1 MTAIFPPLSLPEA
14 VVVPT
19 TTPGRAT
26 PDSRFRLR
34 PLCGALL
41 LTFAL
46 FQCSAQVAAQALPAA
61 AAAVDYQRDIRPILS
76 NHCFPCH
83 GADQESRQADLR
95 LDQRD
100 AAVAHGAIV
109 PGKASDSPLLQR
121 VLSSDPE
128 QHMPP
133 AEFNKPLNQTQTD
146 LLQRWIQQGAEY
158 QDHWA
163 FQPLQAPVIPAERSD
178 SWCRGELDA
187 FVLQRLKTAG
197 LEPAPEAD
205 RPTLIRRV
213 YQDLLGL
220 LPSPQE
226 TDQFVQDPSPDAW
239 EKLVD
244 RLLQS
249 PHYGERW
256 GRHWLDQARYADSN
270 GYTIDGPRVMWP
282 YRDWVISALNQDL
295 PFDQFTIQ
303 QLAGDLLPEASLN
316 QRIATGFHRNTMINE
331 EGGVKPDQFR
341 HEALI
346 DRVNTT
352 GAVWLGLTVGCAQ
365 CHTHKYDPITQE
377 EYYRLYA
384 FFNAAADANNQS
396 TTVEVREQQVFGWT
410 EQQQQ
415 QLQQLLALRKEKDRL
430 EKAASGGPA
439 LQGLNWQWQ
448 LPPVAGVNASG
459 SSILKVLPDGSL
471 FAKTHAAA
479 SDAFTIKLQL
489 PATAG
494 GPVQVTALRL
504 KALPHP
510 DLPEQ
515 GPGTASN
522 GNFVL
527 TEVLLRSGP
536 DEHSFGLAWADHSQ
550 PKYPVEHAVD
560 GDSGTG
566 WAINVDAAQHAK
578 GARMNAPHEA
588 IFVLRKPVA
597 AQDDIVSV
605 VLRHDLNKNYLLGHF
620 SLEISTV
627 NAAAELPA
635 TDSAARL
642 AQITQQISE
651 LEAALPGK
659 GAAVKQMVMQDQ
671 PAPPETFLLTRGEF
685 LSPDRQRGALQPG
698 VPAAVQG
705 SSERAEYRTRLDLA
719 RWLVS
724 PQNPLTARVTVNRI
738 WGRYFGRGL
747 VETDND
753 FGFQGAAPVNQ
764 PLLDWLATEFI
775 RLGWSQKQLHRLILT
790 SAVYRQS
797 SVLLDENAVRQDPD
811 NYLLARQ
818 TRFRVEAEIVR
829 DMALSASGLLS
840 DRVGGPGVHLP
851 QPDGIY
857 DFTQNK
863 KNWPT
868 AAGADRY
875 RRTMYVMFYRSAP
888 YPLLS
893 TFDAPDFSTVCTRRV
908 RSNTPLQ
915 SLTVANDLVF
925 TELSAGLAARV
936 LREQPEGTDSDR
948 LRLMFR
954 LCLTRSPQDSELSV
968 LVDFLSRER
977 SRFAGTPAE
986 AEKVAAGASSLAV
999 AGLSP
1004 IEQAAWTSA
1013 ARVLLNTD
1021 EFMTRN

>member
-1 MTAIFPPLSLPEA
+1 M
-14 VVVPT
+14 
-19 TTPGRAT
+19 
-26 PDSRFRLR
+26 
-34 PLCGALL
+34 LL
-41 LTFAL
+41 LFS
-46 FQCSAQVAAQALPAA
+46 SADAA
-61 AAAVDYQRDIRPILS
+61 AAPQTVDYQRDIRPILS

-83 GADQESRQADLR
+83 GADQESRQGDLR

-109 PGKASDSPLLQR
+109 PGKAAESLLMQR
-121 VLSSDPE
+121 ILTADADT
-128 QHMPP
+128 HMPP
-133 AEFNKPLNQTQTD
+133 AEFNKPLTTAQQQ
-146 LLQRWIQQGAEY
+146 LLQSWIQQGAEY

-163 FQPLQAPVIPAERSD
+163 FQPLQAPAVPQTRTDA
-178 SWCRGELDA
+178 WCRGDLDA
-187 FVLQRLKTAG
+187 FVLQRLQQAG
-197 LEPAPEAD
+197 LQPAAAAD
-205 RPTLIRRV
+205 RPTLIRRL

-220 LPSPQE
+220 LPSPQQV
-226 TDQFVQDPSPDAW
+226 DQFVQDQSPDAW
-239 EKLVD
+239 ERLVD
-244 RLLQS
+244 GLLAS

-282 YRDWVISALNQDL
+282 YRDWVIAAFNQDL
-295 PFDQFTIQ
+295 PFDQFTVE
-303 QLAGDLLPEASLN
+303 QLAGDLLPEATLN

-352 GAVWLGLTVGCAQ
+352 GAVWLGLTLGCAQ

-415 QLQQLLALRKEKDRL
+415 QLQQLQALRREKDQL
-430 EKAASGGPA
+430 EKGAAGGPA
-439 LQGLNWQWQ
+439 LQGLDWQWQ
-448 LPPVAGVNASG
+448 QPPVAGVNASG
-459 SSILKVLPDGSL
+459 SSILKILPDGSL
-471 FAKTHAAA
+471 FVKTHAAA
-479 SDAFTIKLQL
+479 SDALTLKLQL
-489 PATAG
+489 PATAA
-494 GPVQVTALRL
+494 GPVHVTALRL
-504 KALPHP
+504 RALPHP
-510 DLPEQ
+510 DLPQQ

-550 PKYPVEHAVD
+550 PKYPIEHAVD
-560 GDSGTG
+560 GDNGTG
-566 WAINVDAAQHAK
+566 WAINVDAAQAAK
-578 GARMNAPHEA
+578 GAKMNAPHEA

-620 SLEISTV
+620 ALEVSTR

-635 TDSAARL
+635 SDSAARL
-642 AQITQQISE
+642 AQVTQQIGE
-651 LEAALPGK
+651 LEASLPGK
-659 GAAVKQMVMQDQ
+659 GNAVKQMVMQDQ
-671 PAPPETFLLTRGEF
+671 QQVPDTFLLTRGEF

-698 VPAAVQG
+698 VPAAVRG
-705 SSERAEYRTRLDLA
+705 TAEAADYRTRLDLA

-753 FGFQGAAPVNQ
+753 FGFQGAAPVNL
-764 PLLDWLATEFI
+764 PLLDWLAAEFI
-775 RLGWSQKQLHRLILT
+775 RQGWSQKQLHRLILT

-797 SVLLDENAVRQDPD
+797 SALQDESAVQQDPD

-840 DRVGGPGVHLP
+840 ERVGGPGVHLP

-868 AAGADRY
+868 ATGADRF

-915 SLTVANDLVF
+915 SLTVANDQVF
-925 TELSAGLAARV
+925 TELAGGLASRV
-936 LREQPEGTDSDR
+936 LREQPEGSDTDR

-954 LCLTRSPQDSELSV
+954 LCLTRSPADTELSV
-968 LVDFLSRER
+968 LTDYLSRER
-977 SRFAGTPAE
+977 SRFAGSVEDAAKFLAGTAPAGSI
-986 AEKVAAGASSLAV
+986 AEGQQA
-999 AGLSP
+999 
-1004 IEQAAWTSA
+1004 IEQAAWTST

>member
-1 MTAIFPPLSLPEA
+1 
-14 VVVPT
+14 
-19 TTPGRAT
+19 
-26 PDSRFRLR
+26 
-34 PLCGALL
+34 
-41 LTFAL
+41 
-46 FQCSAQVAAQALPAA
+46 
-61 AAAVDYQRDIRPILS
+61 
-76 NHCFPCH
+76 
-83 GADQESRQADLR
+83 
-95 LDQRD
+95 
-100 AAVAHGAIV
+100 
-109 PGKASDSPLLQR
+109 
-121 VLSSDPE
+121 
-128 QHMPP
+128 
-133 AEFNKPLNQTQTD
+133 
-146 LLQRWIQQGAEY
+146 
-158 QDHWA
+158 
-163 FQPLQAPVIPAERSD
+163 
-178 SWCRGELDA
+178 
-187 FVLQRLKTAG
+187 
-197 LEPAPEAD
+197 
-205 RPTLIRRV
+205 
-213 YQDLLGL
+213 
-220 LPSPQE
+220 
-226 TDQFVQDPSPDAW
+226 
-239 EKLVD
+239 
-244 RLLQS
+244 
-249 PHYGERW
+249 
-256 GRHWLDQARYADSN
+256 
-270 GYTIDGPRVMWP
+270 
-282 YRDWVISALNQDL
+282 
-295 PFDQFTIQ
+295 
-303 QLAGDLLPEASLN
+303 
-316 QRIATGFHRNTMINE
+316 
-331 EGGVKPDQFR
+331 
-341 HEALI
+341 
-346 DRVNTT
+346 
-352 GAVWLGLTVGCAQ
+352 
-365 CHTHKYDPITQE
+365 
-377 EYYRLYA
+377 
-384 FFNAAADANNQS
+384 
-396 TTVEVREQQVFGWT
+396 
-410 EQQQQ
+410 
-415 QLQQLLALRKEKDRL
+415 
-430 EKAASGGPA
+430 
-439 LQGLNWQWQ
+439 
-448 LPPVAGVNASG
+448 
-459 SSILKVLPDGSL
+459 
-471 FAKTHAAA
+471 
-479 SDAFTIKLQL
+479 
-489 PATAG
+489 
-494 GPVQVTALRL
+494 
-504 KALPHP
+504 
-510 DLPEQ
+510 
-515 GPGTASN
+515 
-522 GNFVL
+522 
-527 TEVLLRSGP
+527 
-536 DEHSFGLAWADHSQ
+536 
-550 PKYPVEHAVD
+550 
-560 GDSGTG
+560 
-566 WAINVDAAQHAK
+566 
-578 GARMNAPHEA
+578 MNAPHEA

-764 PLLDWLATEFI
+764 PLLDWLAAEFI

-840 DRVGGPGVHLP
+840 DRLGGPGVHLP

>member
-1 MTAIFPPLSLPEA
+1 MS
-14 VVVPT
+14 T
-19 TTPGRAT
+19 TINGRAT
-26 PDSRFRLR
+26 PDPCFRLR
-34 PLCGALL
+34 LLCRVLL
-41 LTFAL
+41 LTIAL
-46 FQCSAQVAAQALPAA
+46 ARCSAPAAAQAPPA

-83 GADQESRQADLR
+83 GTDQESRQADLR

-100 AAVAHGAIV
+100 AALAHGAIL
-109 PGKASDSPLLQR
+109 PGNAADSPLLQR

-133 AEFNKPLNQTQTD
+133 AEFNKPLNQTQQD

-163 FQPLQAPVIPAERSD
+163 FQPLQAPAIPAERSD

-187 FVLQRLKTAG
+187 FVLQRLKSAG

-205 RPTLIRRV
+205 RPTLIRRLW
-213 YQDLLGL
+213 QDLLGL
-220 LPSPQE
+220 LPPPQE
-226 TDQFVQDPSPDAW
+226 VDQFVQDQSPDAW

-365 CHTHKYDPITQE
+365 CHTHKYDPITHE

-430 EKAASGGPA
+430 EKAATAGPA
-439 LQGLNWQWQ
+439 LQGLNWNWQ

-479 SDAFTIKLQL
+479 SDTFTIKLQL
-489 PATAG
+489 PAAAG
-494 GPVQVTALRL
+494 SPVQVTALRL
-504 KALPHP
+504 KAIPHP

-536 DEHSFGLAWADHSQ
+536 DEHSFGMAWADHSQ

-566 WAINVDAAQHAK
+566 WAINVDAAQQAK

-605 VLRHDLNKNYLLGHF
+605 VLKHDLNKNYLLGHF

-642 AQITQQISE
+642 AQITKQIGE
-651 LEAALPGK
+651 LEATLPGK

-671 PAPPETFLLTRGEF
+671 PVAPETFLLTRGEF

-705 SSERAEYRTRLDLA
+705 RGEQTEYRTRLDLA

-753 FGFQGAAPVNQ
+753 FGFQGAAPVNL

-797 SVLLDENAVRQDPD
+797 SSLLDENAVRQDPD

-868 AAGADRY
+868 ATGADRY

-925 TELSAGLAARV
+925 TELAAGLAARV
-936 LREQPEGTDSDR
+936 LREQPEGTDGDR

-977 SRFAGTPAE
+977 SRFAGTPAD
-986 AEKVAAGASSLAV
+986 AEKVKTGATSLADT
-999 AGLSP
+999 GLSAV
-1004 IEQAAWTSA
+1004 EQAAWTSA

-1021 EFMTRN
+1021 EFVTRN

>member
-1 MTAIFPPLSLPEA
+1 VS
-14 VVVPT
+14 T
-19 TTPGRAT
+19 TINGRAT
-26 PDSRFRLR
+26 PDPCFRLR
-34 PLCGALL
+34 LLCRILL
-41 LTFAL
+41 LTIAL
-46 FQCSAQVAAQALPAA
+46 ARCSAPAAAQAPPA

-83 GADQESRQADLR
+83 GTDQESRQADLR

-100 AAVAHGAIV
+100 AALAHGAIL
-109 PGKASDSPLLQR
+109 PGNAADSPLLQR

-133 AEFNKPLNQTQTD
+133 AEFNKPLNQTQQD

-163 FQPLQAPVIPAERSD
+163 FQPLQAPAIPAERSD

-187 FVLQRLKTAG
+187 FVLQRLKSAG

-205 RPTLIRRV
+205 RPTLIRRLW
-213 YQDLLGL
+213 QDLLGL
-220 LPSPQE
+220 LPPPQE
-226 TDQFVQDPSPDAW
+226 VDQFVQDQSPDAW

-365 CHTHKYDPITQE
+365 CHTHKYDPITHE

-415 QLQQLLALRKEKDRL
+415 QLQLLLALRKEKDRL
-430 EKAASGGPA
+430 EKAATAGPA
-439 LQGLNWQWQ
+439 LQGLNWNWQ

-479 SDAFTIKLQL
+479 SDTFTIKLQL
-489 PATAG
+489 PAAAG
-494 GPVQVTALRL
+494 SPVQVTALRL
-504 KALPHP
+504 KAIPHP

-536 DEHSFGLAWADHSQ
+536 DEHSFGMAWADHSQ

-566 WAINVDAAQHAK
+566 WAINVDAAQQAK

-605 VLRHDLNKNYLLGHF
+605 VLKHDLNKNYLLGHF

-642 AQITQQISE
+642 AQITKQIGE
-651 LEAALPGK
+651 LEATLPGK

-671 PAPPETFLLTRGEF
+671 PVAPETFLLTRGEF

-705 SSERAEYRTRLDLA
+705 RGEQTEYRTRLDLA

-753 FGFQGAAPVNQ
+753 FGFQGAAPVNL

-797 SVLLDENAVRQDPD
+797 SSLLDENAVRQDPD

-868 AAGADRY
+868 ATGADRY

-925 TELSAGLAARV
+925 TELAAGLAARV
-936 LREQPEGTDSDR
+936 LREQPEGTDGDR

-977 SRFAGTPAE
+977 SRFAGTPAD
-986 AEKVAAGASSLAV
+986 AEKVKTGATSLADT
-999 AGLSP
+999 GLSAV
-1004 IEQAAWTSA
+1004 EQAAWTSA

-1021 EFMTRN
+1021 EFVTRN

>member
-1 MTAIFPPLSLPEA
+1 MS
-14 VVVPT
+14 T
-19 TTPGRAT
+19 TINGRAT
-26 PDSRFRLR
+26 PDPCFRLR
-34 PLCGALL
+34 LLCRVLL
-41 LTFAL
+41 LTIAL
-46 FQCSAQVAAQALPAA
+46 ARCSAPAAAQAPPA

-83 GADQESRQADLR
+83 GTDQESRQADLR

-100 AAVAHGAIV
+100 AALAHGAIL
-109 PGKASDSPLLQR
+109 PGNAADSPLLQR

-133 AEFNKPLNQTQTD
+133 AEFNKPLNQTQQD

-163 FQPLQAPVIPAERSD
+163 FQPLQAPAIPAERSD

-187 FVLQRLKTAG
+187 FVLQRLKSAG

-205 RPTLIRRV
+205 RPTLIRRLW
-213 YQDLLGL
+213 QDLLGL
-220 LPSPQE
+220 LPPPQE
-226 TDQFVQDPSPDAW
+226 VDQFVQDQSPDAW

-365 CHTHKYDPITQE
+365 CHTHKYDPITHE

-415 QLQQLLALRKEKDRL
+415 QLQLLLALRKEKDRL
-430 EKAASGGPA
+430 EKAATAGPA
-439 LQGLNWQWQ
+439 LQGLNWNWQ

-479 SDAFTIKLQL
+479 SDTFTIKLQL
-489 PATAG
+489 PAAAG
-494 GPVQVTALRL
+494 SPVQVTALRL
-504 KALPHP
+504 KAIPHP

-536 DEHSFGLAWADHSQ
+536 DEHSFGMAWADHSQ

-566 WAINVDAAQHAK
+566 WAINVDAAQQAK

-588 IFVLRKPVA
+588 IFVLRKAVA

-605 VLRHDLNKNYLLGHF
+605 VLKHDLNKNYLLGHF

-642 AQITQQISE
+642 AQITKQIGE
-651 LEAALPGK
+651 LEATLPGK

-671 PAPPETFLLTRGEF
+671 PVAPETFLLTRGEF

-705 SSERAEYRTRLDLA
+705 RGEQTEYRTRLDLA

-753 FGFQGAAPVNQ
+753 FGFQGAAPVNL

-797 SVLLDENAVRQDPD
+797 SSLLDENAVRQDPD

-868 AAGADRY
+868 ATGADRY

-925 TELSAGLAARV
+925 TELAAGLAARV
-936 LREQPEGTDSDR
+936 LREQPEGTDGDR

-977 SRFAGTPAE
+977 SRFAGTPAD
-986 AEKVAAGASSLAV
+986 AEKVKTGATSLADT
-999 AGLSP
+999 GLSAV
-1004 IEQAAWTSA
+1004 EQAAWTSA

-1021 EFMTRN
+1021 EFVTRN

>member
-1 MTAIFPPLSLPEA
+1 VS
-14 VVVPT
+14 T
-19 TTPGRAT
+19 TINGRAT
-26 PDSRFRLR
+26 PDPCFRLR
-34 PLCGALL
+34 LLCRVLL
-41 LTFAL
+41 LTIAL
-46 FQCSAQVAAQALPAA
+46 ARCSAPAAAQAPPA

-83 GADQESRQADLR
+83 GTDQESRQADLR

-100 AAVAHGAIV
+100 AALAHGAIL
-109 PGKASDSPLLQR
+109 PGNAADSPLLLR

-133 AEFNKPLNQTQTD
+133 AEFNKPLNQTQQD

-163 FQPLQAPVIPAERSD
+163 FQPLQAPAIPAERSD

-187 FVLQRLKTAG
+187 FVLQRLKSAG

-205 RPTLIRRV
+205 RPTLIRRLW
-213 YQDLLGL
+213 QDLLGL
-220 LPSPQE
+220 LPPPQE
-226 TDQFVQDPSPDAW
+226 VDQFVQDQSPDAW

-365 CHTHKYDPITQE
+365 CHTHKYDPITHE

-415 QLQQLLALRKEKDRL
+415 QLQLLLALRKEKDRL
-430 EKAASGGPA
+430 EKAATAGPA
-439 LQGLNWQWQ
+439 LQGLNWNWQ

-479 SDAFTIKLQL
+479 SDTFTIKLQL
-489 PATAG
+489 PAAAG
-494 GPVQVTALRL
+494 SPVQVTALRL
-504 KALPHP
+504 KAIPHP

-536 DEHSFGLAWADHSQ
+536 DEHSFGMAWADHSQ
-550 PKYPVEHAVD
+550 PKYPVDHAVD

-566 WAINVDAAQHAK
+566 WAINVDAAQQAK

-597 AQDDIVSV
+597 AQEDIVSV
-605 VLRHDLNKNYLLGHF
+605 VLKHDLNKNYLLGHF

-642 AQITQQISE
+642 AQITKQIGE
-651 LEAALPGK
+651 LESTLPGK

-671 PAPPETFLLTRGEF
+671 PVAPETFLLTRGEF

-705 SSERAEYRTRLDLA
+705 SGEQTEYRTRLDLA

-753 FGFQGAAPVNQ
+753 FGFQGAAPVNL

-775 RLGWSQKQLHRLILT
+775 RPGWSQKQLHRLILT

-797 SVLLDENAVRQDPD
+797 SSLLDENAVRQDPD

-868 AAGADRY
+868 ATGADRY

-925 TELSAGLAARV
+925 TELAAGLAARV
-936 LREQPEGTDSDR
+936 LREQPEGTDGDR

-977 SRFAGTPAE
+977 SRFAGTPAD
-986 AEKVAAGASSLAV
+986 AEKVKTGATSLADT
-999 AGLSP
+999 GLSAV
-1004 IEQAAWTSA
+1004 EQAAWTSA

-1021 EFMTRN
+1021 EFVTRN

>member
-1 MTAIFPPLSLPEA
+1 MS
-14 VVVPT
+14 T
-19 TTPGRAT
+19 TINGRAT
-26 PDSRFRLR
+26 PDPCFRLR
-34 PLCGALL
+34 LLCRVLL
-41 LTFAL
+41 LTIAL
-46 FQCSAQVAAQALPAA
+46 ARCSAPAAAQAPPAA
-61 AAAVDYQRDIRPILS
+61 AAVAAVDYQRDIRPILS

-83 GADQESRQADLR
+83 GTDQESRQADLR

-100 AAVAHGAIV
+100 AAVAHGAILPV
-109 PGKASDSPLLQR
+109 NAADSPLLQR

-133 AEFNKPLNQTQTD
+133 AEFNKPLNQTQQD

-163 FQPLQAPVIPAERSD
+163 FQPLQAPAIPAERSD

-187 FVLQRLKTAG
+187 FVLQRLKYAG

-205 RPTLIRRV
+205 RPTLIRRLW
-213 YQDLLGL
+213 QDLLGL
-220 LPSPQE
+220 LPPPQE
-226 TDQFVQDPSPDAW
+226 VDQFVQDQSPDAW

-365 CHTHKYDPITQE
+365 CHTHKYDPITHE

-415 QLQQLLALRKEKDRL
+415 QLQLLLALRKEKDRL
-430 EKAASGGPA
+430 EKAATAGPA
-439 LQGLNWQWQ
+439 LQGLNWNWQ

-459 SSILKVLPDGSL
+459 SSILKILPDGSL

-479 SDAFTIKLQL
+479 SDTFTIKLQL
-489 PATAG
+489 PAAAG
-494 GPVQVTALRL
+494 SPVQVTALRL
-504 KALPHP
+504 KAIPHP

-536 DEHSFGLAWADHSQ
+536 DEHSFGMAWADHSQ

-566 WAINVDAAQHAK
+566 WAINVDAAQQAK

-605 VLRHDLNKNYLLGHF
+605 VLKHDLNKNYLLGHF

-642 AQITQQISE
+642 AQITKQIGE
-651 LEAALPGK
+651 LEATLPGK

-671 PAPPETFLLTRGEF
+671 PVAPETFLLTRGEF

-705 SSERAEYRTRLDLA
+705 SGEQTEYRTRLDLA

-753 FGFQGAAPVNQ
+753 FGFQGAAPVNL

-797 SVLLDENAVRQDPD
+797 SSLLDENAVRQDPD

-818 TRFRVEAEIVR
+818 IRFRVEAEIVR

-868 AAGADRY
+868 ATGADRY

-925 TELSAGLAARV
+925 TELAAGLAARV
-936 LREQPEGTDSDR
+936 LREQPEGTDGDR

-977 SRFAGTPAE
+977 SRFAGTPAD
-986 AEKVAAGASSLAV
+986 AEKVKTGATSLADT
-999 AGLSP
+999 GLSAV
-1004 IEQAAWTSA
+1004 EQAAWTSA

-1021 EFMTRN
+1021 EFVTRN

>member
-1 MTAIFPPLSLPEA
+1 MS
-14 VVVPT
+14 T
-19 TTPGRAT
+19 TINGRAT
-26 PDSRFRLR
+26 PDPCFRLR
-34 PLCGALL
+34 LLCRVLL
-41 LTFAL
+41 LTIAL
-46 FQCSAQVAAQALPAA
+46 ARCSAPAAAQAPPA

-83 GADQESRQADLR
+83 GTDQESRQADLR

-100 AAVAHGAIV
+100 AALAHGAIL
-109 PGKASDSPLLQR
+109 PGNAADSPLLQR

-133 AEFNKPLNQTQTD
+133 AEFNKPLNQTQLD

-163 FQPLQAPVIPAERSD
+163 FQPLQAPAIPAERSD

-187 FVLQRLKTAG
+187 FVLQRLKSAG

-205 RPTLIRRV
+205 RPTLIRRLW
-213 YQDLLGL
+213 QDLLGL
-220 LPSPQE
+220 LPPPQE
-226 TDQFVQDPSPDAW
+226 VDQFVQDQSPDAW

-365 CHTHKYDPITQE
+365 CHTHKYDPITHE

-430 EKAASGGPA
+430 EKAATAGPA
-439 LQGLNWQWQ
+439 LQGLNWNWQ

-459 SSILKVLPDGSL
+459 SSILKILPDGSL

-479 SDAFTIKLQL
+479 SDTFTIKLQL
-489 PATAG
+489 PAAAG
-494 GPVQVTALRL
+494 SPVQVTALRL
-504 KALPHP
+504 KAIPHP

-536 DEHSFGLAWADHSQ
+536 DEHSFGMAWADHSQ

-566 WAINVDAAQHAK
+566 WAINVDAAQQAK

-605 VLRHDLNKNYLLGHF
+605 VLKHDLNKNYLLGHF

-642 AQITQQISE
+642 AQITKQIGE
-651 LEAALPGK
+651 LEATLPGK

-671 PAPPETFLLTRGEF
+671 PVAPETFLLTRGEF

-705 SSERAEYRTRLDLA
+705 RGEQTEYRTRLDLA

-753 FGFQGAAPVNQ
+753 FGFQGAAPVNL

-797 SVLLDENAVRQDPD
+797 SSLLDENAVRQDPD

-868 AAGADRY
+868 ATGADRY

-925 TELSAGLAARV
+925 TELAAGLAARV
-936 LREQPEGTDSDR
+936 LREQPEGTDGDR

-977 SRFAGTPAE
+977 SRFAGTPAD
-986 AEKVAAGASSLAV
+986 AEKVKTGATSLADT
-999 AGLSP
+999 GLSAV
-1004 IEQAAWTSA
+1004 EQAAWTSA

-1021 EFMTRN
+1021 EFVTRN

>member
-1 MTAIFPPLSLPEA
+1 MS
-14 VVVPT
+14 T
-19 TTPGRAT
+19 TINGRAT
-26 PDSRFRLR
+26 ADSRFLLRL
-34 PLCGALL
+34 LCHAWLL
-41 LTFAL
+41 IIVPAR
-46 FQCSAQVAAQALPAA
+46 CSAQDVPQVPP

-95 LDQRD
+95 LDLRD
-100 AAVAHGAIV
+100 AAVTHGAIL
-109 PGKASDSPLLQR
+109 PGKAADSPLLQR
-121 VLSSDPE
+121 VLTSDTQ

-133 AEFNKPLNQTQTD
+133 AEFNKPLNQAQIE

-163 FQPLQAPVIPAERSD
+163 FQPLQTPVVPAQRSAA
-178 SWCRGELDA
+178 WCRGDLDA
-187 FVLQRLKTAG
+187 FVLQRLKVAG
-197 LEPAPEAD
+197 LQPAAEAD

-226 TDQFVQDPSPDAW
+226 VDQFVRDQSPDAW
-239 EKLVD
+239 ERLVD

-282 YRDWVISALNQDL
+282 YRDWVISAFNQDL
-295 PFDQFTIQ
+295 PFDQFTVQ
-303 QLAGDLLPEASLN
+303 QLAGDLLPDATLN

-352 GAVWLGLTVGCAQ
+352 GAVWLGLTLGCAQ

-384 FFNAAADANNQS
+384 FFNAAADANNLS
-396 TTVEVREQQVFGWT
+396 TMVEVREQEVFGWT
-410 EQQQQ
+410 QQQQQ
-415 QLQQLLALRKEKDRL
+415 QLQQLQSLRRERDQL
-430 EKAASGGPA
+430 QKATSAGPA

-448 LPPVAGVNASG
+448 QPPVAGVNASG
-459 SSILKVLPDGSL
+459 SSILKILPDGSL

-479 SDAFTIKLQL
+479 SDAFTIRLQL
-489 PATAG
+489 PAQAS
-494 GPVQVTALRL
+494 GPVKVTALRL
-504 KALPHP
+504 KAIPHP

-527 TEVLLRSGP
+527 TEVLLRSGAE
-536 DEHSFGLAWADHSQ
+536 EHSFGLAWADHSQ

-560 GDSGTG
+560 GDNGTG
-566 WAINVDAAQHAK
+566 WAINVDAAQQAQ

-588 IFVLRKPVA
+588 IFVLRQPVA

-605 VLRHDLNKNYLLGHF
+605 VLRHDLNRNYLLGHF

-635 TDSAARL
+635 TDSATRL
-642 AQITQQISE
+642 ARITQQIGE
-651 LEAALPGK
+651 LEAALPGR
-659 GAAVKQMVMQDQ
+659 GVAVRQMVMQDQ
-671 PAPPETFLLTRGEF
+671 PTAPQTFLLTRGEF
-685 LSPDRQRGALQPG
+685 LSPDRERGPLQPG
-698 VPAAVQG
+698 VPAAVRG
-705 SSERAEYRTRLDLA
+705 AVEPAEYRSRLDLA

-753 FGFQGAAPVNQ
+753 FGFQGAVPVNL
-764 PLLDWLATEFI
+764 PLLDWLASEFI

-797 SVLLDENAVRQDPD
+797 SALLDEVAVQQDPD

-818 TRFRVEAEIVR
+818 ARFRVEAEIVR

-840 DRVGGPGVHLP
+840 ERVGGPGVHLP

-857 DFTQNK
+857 DFTQNR

-868 AAGADRY
+868 ATGADRF

-893 TFDAPDFSTVCTRRV
+893 TFDAPDFSTVCTRRE

-915 SLTVANDLVF
+915 SLTVANDQVF
-925 TELSAGLAARV
+925 TELAGGLAARV
-936 LREQPEGTDSDR
+936 LKQQPAGTDGDR

-954 LCLTRSPQDSELSV
+954 LCLTREPQDSELSV
-968 LVDFLSRER
+968 LVEFLSRER
-977 SRFAGTPAE
+977 SRFAGAVAD
-986 AEKVAAGASSLAV
+986 AEKFAAGVSTAAV
-999 AGLSP
+999 EGISAVERS
-1004 IEQAAWTSA
+1004 AWTST

>member
-1 MTAIFPPLSLPEA
+1 MS
-14 VVVPT
+14 T
-19 TTPGRAT
+19 TINGRAT
-26 PDSRFRLR
+26 PDPCFRLR
-34 PLCGALL
+34 LLCRVLL
-41 LTFAL
+41 LTIAL
-46 FQCSAQVAAQALPAA
+46 ARCSAPAAAQAPPA

-83 GADQESRQADLR
+83 GTDQESRQADLR

-100 AAVAHGAIV
+100 AVLAHGAIL
-109 PGKASDSPLLQR
+109 PGNAADSPLLQR

-133 AEFNKPLNQTQTD
+133 AEFNKPLNQTQQD
-146 LLQRWIQQGAEY
+146 LLHRWIQQGAEY

-163 FQPLQAPVIPAERSD
+163 FQPLQAPAIPAERSD

-187 FVLQRLKTAG
+187 FVLQRFKSAG

-205 RPTLIRRV
+205 RPTLIRRLW
-213 YQDLLGL
+213 QDLLGL
-220 LPSPQE
+220 LPPPQE
-226 TDQFVQDPSPDAW
+226 VDQFVQDQSPDAW

-365 CHTHKYDPITQE
+365 CHTHKYDPITHE

-430 EKAASGGPA
+430 EKAATAGPA
-439 LQGLNWQWQ
+439 LQGLNWNWQ

-459 SSILKVLPDGSL
+459 SSILKALPDGSL

-479 SDAFTIKLQL
+479 SDTFTVKLQL
-489 PATAG
+489 PAAAG
-494 GPVQVTALRL
+494 SPVQVTALRL
-504 KALPHP
+504 KAIPHP

-536 DEHSFGLAWADHSQ
+536 DEHSFGMAWADHSQ

-566 WAINVDAAQHAK
+566 WAINVDAAQQAK

-605 VLRHDLNKNYLLGHF
+605 VLKHDLNKNYLLGHF

-635 TDSAARL
+635 TDSATRL
-642 AQITQQISE
+642 AQITKQIGE
-651 LEAALPGK
+651 LEATLPGK

-671 PAPPETFLLTRGEF
+671 PVAPETFLLTRGEF

-705 SSERAEYRTRLDLA
+705 RGEQTEYRTRLDLA

-738 WGRYFGRGL
+738 WGRYFGRGM

-753 FGFQGAAPVNQ
+753 FGFQGAAPVNL

-775 RLGWSQKQLHRLILT
+775 RLGWSQKHLHRLILT

-797 SVLLDENAVRQDPD
+797 SSLLDENAVRQDPD

-868 AAGADRY
+868 ATGADRY

-925 TELSAGLAARV
+925 TELAAGLAARV
-936 LREQPEGTDSDR
+936 LREQPEGTDGDR

-977 SRFAGTPAE
+977 SRFAGTPAD
-986 AEKVAAGASSLAV
+986 AEKVTTGATSLADT
-999 AGLSP
+999 GLSAV
-1004 IEQAAWTSA
+1004 EQAAWTSA

-1021 EFMTRN
+1021 EFVTRN

>member
-1 MTAIFPPLSLPEA
+1 MS
-14 VVVPT
+14 T
-19 TTPGRAT
+19 TINGRAT
-26 PDSRFRLR
+26 PDPCFRLR
-34 PLCGALL
+34 LLCRVLL
-41 LTFAL
+41 LTIAL
-46 FQCSAQVAAQALPAA
+46 ARCSAPAAAQAPPA

-83 GADQESRQADLR
+83 GTDQESRQADLR

-100 AAVAHGAIV
+100 AALAHGAIL
-109 PGKASDSPLLQR
+109 PGNAADSPLLQR

-133 AEFNKPLNQTQTD
+133 AEFNKPLNQTQQD

-163 FQPLQAPVIPAERSD
+163 FQPLQAPAIPAERSD

-187 FVLQRLKTAG
+187 FVLQRLKSAG

-205 RPTLIRRV
+205 RPTLIRRLW
-213 YQDLLGL
+213 QDLLGL
-220 LPSPQE
+220 LPPPQE
-226 TDQFVQDPSPDAW
+226 VDQFVQDQSPDAW

-365 CHTHKYDPITQE
+365 CHTHKYDPITHE

-430 EKAASGGPA
+430 EKAATAGPA
-439 LQGLNWQWQ
+439 LQGLNWNWQ

-479 SDAFTIKLQL
+479 SDTFTIKLQL
-489 PATAG
+489 PAAAG
-494 GPVQVTALRL
+494 SPVQVTALRL
-504 KALPHP
+504 KAIPHP

-536 DEHSFGLAWADHSQ
+536 DEHSFGMAWADHSQ

-566 WAINVDAAQHAK
+566 WAINVDAAQQAK

-605 VLRHDLNKNYLLGHF
+605 VLKHDLNKNYLLGHF

-642 AQITQQISE
+642 AQITKQIGE
-651 LEAALPGK
+651 LEATLPGK

-671 PAPPETFLLTRGEF
+671 PVAPETFLLTRGEF

-705 SSERAEYRTRLDLA
+705 RGEQTEYRTRLDLA

-753 FGFQGAAPVNQ
+753 FGFQGAAPVNL

-797 SVLLDENAVRQDPD
+797 SSLLDENAVRQDPD

-868 AAGADRY
+868 ATGADRY

-925 TELSAGLAARV
+925 TELAAGLAARV
-936 LREQPEGTDSDR
+936 LREQPEGTDGDR

-977 SRFAGTPAE
+977 SRFAGSPAD
-986 AEKVAAGASSLAV
+986 AEKVKAGATSLADT
-999 AGLSP
+999 GLSAV
-1004 IEQAAWTSA
+1004 EQAAWTSA

-1021 EFMTRN
+1021 EFVTRN

>member
-1 MTAIFPPLSLPEA
+1 MNST
-14 VVVPT
+14 VN
-19 TTPGRAT
+19 GRAT
-26 PDSRFRLR
+26 FAPLIRL
-34 PLCGALL
+34 PLVICTALL
-41 LTFAL
+41 MCVLAP
-46 FQCSAQVAAQALPAA
+46 CSAQAAPQAVS

-95 LDQRD
+95 LDLRD

-121 VLSSDPE
+121 VLTGDPE

-163 FQPLQAPVIPAERSD
+163 FQPLQTPAVPAERSAA
-178 SWCRGELDA
+178 WCRGDVDA
-187 FVLQRLKTAG
+187 FVLQRLKLAG
-197 LEPAPEAD
+197 LQPAPEAD

-220 LPSPQE
+220 LPTPQQV
-226 TDQFVQDPSPDAW
+226 DQFVQDQSPDAW
-239 EKLVD
+239 ERLVD

-282 YRDWVISALNQDL
+282 YRDWVISAFNQDL
-295 PFDQFTIQ
+295 PFDQFTVQ
-303 QLAGDLLPEASLN
+303 QLAGDLLPDATLN

-352 GAVWLGLTVGCAQ
+352 GAVWLGLTLGCAQ

-415 QLQQLLALRKEKDRL
+415 QLQQLQALRKEKDQL
-430 EKAASGGPA
+430 EKATSGGPA

-448 LPPVAGVNASG
+448 QPPVAGVNASG
-459 SSILKVLPDGSL
+459 SSILKILPDGSL

-489 PATAG
+489 PAQAS

-504 KALPHP
+504 KAIPHP

-550 PKYPVEHAVD
+550 PKYPIEHAVD
-560 GDSGTG
+560 GDNGTG
-566 WAINVDAAQHAK
+566 WAINVDAAQQAK
-578 GARMNAPHEA
+578 GVRMNAQHEA

-605 VLRHDLNKNYLLGHF
+605 VLRHDLNRNYLLGHF

-627 NAAAELPA
+627 NAAADLPV
-635 TDSAARL
+635 TNSAARL
-642 AQITQQISE
+642 AQITQQIGE
-651 LEAALPGK
+651 LEAALPGR
-659 GAAVKQMVMQDQ
+659 GVAVKQMVMQDQ
-671 PAPPETFLLTRGEF
+671 PTAPDTYLLTRGEF
-685 LSPDRQRGALQPG
+685 LSPDRQRGPLQPG
-698 VPAAVQG
+698 VPAAVRG
-705 SSERAEYRTRLDLA
+705 TFEPLEYKSRLDLA
-719 RWLVS
+719 TWLVS

-753 FGFQGAAPVNQ
+753 FGFQGAVPVNL
-764 PLLDWLATEFI
+764 PLLDWLASEFI
-775 RLGWSQKQLHRLILT
+775 RRGWSQKQLHRLILT

-797 SVLLDENAVRQDPD
+797 SALLDEVAVQQDPD

-818 TRFRVEAEIVR
+818 ARFRVEAEIVR

-840 DRVGGPGVHLP
+840 ERVGGPGVHLP

-857 DFTQNK
+857 DFTQNR

-868 AAGADRY
+868 ATGADRF

-915 SLTVANDLVF
+915 SLTVANDQVF
-925 TELSAGLAARV
+925 TELAGGLAGRV
-936 LREQPEGTDSDR
+936 LKQQPEGTDGDR

-954 LCLTRSPQDSELSV
+954 LCLTREPLDSELSV

-977 SRFAGTPAE
+977 ARFAGAAAD
-986 AEKVAAGASSLAV
+986 AEKFASGAPASAV
-999 AGLSP
+999 EGVTAVD
-1004 IEQAAWTSA
+1004 QAAWTST

>member
-46 FQCSAQVAAQALPAA
+46 FQCSAQVAAQALPAS
-61 AAAVDYQRDIRPILS
+61 AAVDYQRDIRPILS

-100 AAVAHGAIV
+100 AALAHGAIL
-109 PGKASDSPLLQR
+109 PGKAADSPLLQR

-642 AQITQQISE
+642 AQITQQVSE

-705 SSERAEYRTRLDLA
+705 SGERAEYRTRLDLA

-936 LREQPEGTDSDR
+936 LREQPESTDSDR